1 MDKFTRYKNEYL
13 KEKTALRKLT
23 QDQLVL
29 INTGSKTI
37 NQVRKVYGLE
47 PVGSG
52 DKLYYKIV
60 S

>member
-1 MDKFTRYKNEYL
+1 MDKSKFENRDF
-13 KEKTALRKLT
+13 RKLT
-23 QDQLVL
+23 QEQLVL
-29 INTGSKTI
+29 INTCSKTI